1 MQLTILKSI
10 CLNLIQIST
19 CNLNPLK
26 LITTLKIMVTYRF
39 VLFLHCF
46 WKVWELSISIKFIRD
61 RFMGTPLF
69 TLDIYQWMP
78 NCNVVAE

>member
-46 WKVWELSISIKFIRD
+46 LESVGIVNLYKVHKRPLYGYPSFHIGHLSMDAK
-61 RFMGTPLF
+61 L
-69 TLDIYQWMP
+69 
-78 NCNVVAE
+78 